1 MGREISHG
9 NGFTVG
15 LTFRID
21 LEEDNVLLGRA
32 REEDSGPIKKD
43 IKETWSYKKSVFA
56 LSRGIEV
63 VERDKPRNV
72 HLSQIT

>member
-1 MGREISHG
+1 MGGEISHG

-32 REEDSGPIKKD
+32 REED

>member
-21 LEEDNVLLGRA
+21 LEEDNVLLGIA
-32 REEDSGPIKKD
+32 REEDSGPIRKD
-43 IKETWSYKKSVFA
+43 IKKT
-56 LSRGIEV
+56 
-63 VERDKPRNV
+63 
-72 HLSQIT
+72 